1 MREYYAPLALAA
13 LMIMPSPGQAAAR
26 PELDLSAEDRIELSA
41 SGSDFTIEL
50 GGRVLADTV
59 SWDADSAV
67 ETAIGEQTSESEF
80 RRARLYVAGSI
91 YGYVI
96 FKAQYEFAGNNA
108 DFKDMYL
115 GIKDIPRL
123 GTVKVG
129 HFKEPFSLEE
139 LTSSKYITFME
150 RSLPGIFA
158 PSRNTGL
165 GFHSTALDDRLTLA
179 AGLFHDSDGIGDSGD
194 KKLNFSARV
203 TGTPIKEDGSLLHLG
218 LSWTSRDPE
227 DKLLRLR
234 QRPEVHLADRFVDTG
249 SVATEGMDVLG
260 LEAATVLGPFSL
272 QGEYMAASLDIPGGS
287 DADLSGWY
295 AYASWFV
302 TGESRAYKASKGV
315 FSRVSPADN
324 FTVDGGSG
332 AVELAVRLSNLDL
345 NDAGA
350 SISGGELDDL
360 TLGLNWYLNRSTRV
374 TLNWVNADI
383 EGVGE
388 ANAVQA
394 RFQLDF

>member
-13 LMIMPSPGQAAAR
+13 LIIMPAPGPAAAK
-26 PELDLSAEDRIELSA
+26 PELDLSAKDGIELSA
-41 SGSDFTIEL
+41 SDSDFSLEL
-50 GGRVLADTV
+50 GGRVTADTV

-67 ETAIGEQTSESEF
+67 ETAIGEQTGASEF
-80 RRARLYVAGSI
+80 RRARLYMAGTI

-96 FKAQYEFAGNNA
+96 FKAQYEFAGDNA
-108 DFKDMYL
+108 DFKEVYL

-150 RSLPGIFA
+150 RSLPGVFA

-227 DKLLRLR
+227 DDLLRLR

-249 SVATEGMDVLG
+249 SLAAEGMDVLG
-260 LEAATVLGPFSL
+260 LEAAVVLGPLSL
-272 QGEYMAASLDIPGGS
+272 QGEYMAASLDIAGGS

-302 TGESRAYKASKGV
+302 TGESRAYKAGKGV
-315 FSRVSPADN
+315 FSRVRPADN
-324 FTVDGGSG
+324 FTADGGSG
-332 AVELAVRLSNLDL
+332 ALELAVRLSNLDL

-350 SISGGELDDL
+350 GISGGELDDL
-360 TLGLNWYLNRSTRV
+360 TLGVNWYLDPATRV
-374 TLNWVNADI
+374 MLNWVNADI
-383 EGVGE
+383 RGLGE
-388 ANAVQA
+388 ANALQA
-394 RFQLDF
+394 RFQVDF